1 MTWIK
6 KKLFN
11 LAWISFFLPLSEA
24 PLQMQKMKHL
34 IFLLLFSAGH
44 MKALMTIKFY
54 IKQICSQPISQ
65 NQNAAIIV

>member
-11 LAWISFFLPLSEA
+11 LAWISFLLPLGEA
-24 PLQMQKMKHL
+24 PLQVEKRKHL

-44 MKALMTIKFY
+44 MKALMKIIFY
-54 IKQICSQPISQ
+54 IEQIC
-65 NQNAAIIV
+65 